1 LGCGMEQNSSL
12 SDPPIGGRVN
22 GIYTITTETPTTVW
36 IGKFCLTLMREDV
49 VDADVCFSSSS
60 LDLQGECEGDND
72 DSKDNKGDEGSKHR
86 KHSKEC
92 KASEDNEGRKG
103 RTIPHKK
110 GQVDAS
116 LDVQC

>member
-1 LGCGMEQNSSL
+1 ML
-12 SDPPIGGRVN
+12 DPDA
-22 GIYTITTETPTTVW
+22 
-36 IGKFCLTLMREDV
+36 EDV
-49 VDADVCFSSSS
+49 VDADVCFSASS

-72 DSKDNKGDEGSKHR
+72 DSKDKKGDKGSKHS

-92 KASEDNEGRKG
+92 KACEDNEGRKG

-116 LDVQC
+116 LDGQEIEMGYSCGTSWR